1 MTLKNSFR
9 TTLSSLDKT
18 VDRER
23 YASYLVAVPITTV
36 IFAMASLALQLGAL
50 GVVGGAVIGLVWS
63 TVLGLI
69 AGRLSRRDSWKPYLA
84 NAPVLVA
91 IIATGLLIGG
101 GLMYGFL
108 MNAALG
114 EPSTTYATLSAL
126 MQPTVPYYIVVN
138 TLMEAL
144 IIPLVVFLNWHIPT
158 RRALIL
164 IAVFVYFVM
173 RVWTYI
179 TYGEMRLE
187 ISTHPLSTADVEWFK
202 ETLRND
208 YRGVLNM
215 ITQVAFILTAFVP
228 ARRIEAL
235 DDRAADTRVSLSQA
249 H

>member
-1 MTLKNSFR
+1 
-9 TTLSSLDKT
+9 
-18 VDRER
+18 
-23 YASYLVAVPITTV
+23 
-36 IFAMASLALQLGAL
+36 
-50 GVVGGAVIGLVWS
+50 
-63 TVLGLI
+63 
-69 AGRLSRRDSWKPYLA
+69 
-84 NAPVLVA
+84 
-91 IIATGLLIGG
+91 
-101 GLMYGFL
+101 
-108 MNAALG
+108 
-114 EPSTTYATLSAL
+114 

>member
-1 MTLKNSFR
+1 MNSFR
-9 TTLSSLDKT
+9 SLLSSTDKT
-18 VDRER
+18 VDRKR
-23 YASYLVAVPITTV
+23 YGPYLVAVPITTV

-50 GVVGGAVIGLVWS
+50 GVAGGVVIGLVWS
-63 TVLGLI
+63 MVLGLI
-69 AGRLSRRDSWKPYLA
+69 AGKLSRRDSWKPYLA
-84 NAPVLVA
+84 NAPVFLA

-108 MNAALG
+108 MNAALR
-114 EPSTTYATLSAL
+114 ESSTTYATLSAL

-144 IIPLVVFLNWHIPT
+144 IIPLVVFLNWHIPK

-164 IAVFVYFVM
+164 IAVLVYFVM

-179 TYGEMRLE
+179 TYAEMRLE

-228 ARRIEAL
+228 AQRVEAFE
-235 DDRAADTRVSLSQA
+235 DRAEGARVSLNRS
-249 H
+249 

>member
-1 MTLKNSFR
+1 MTLTNLFQ
-9 TTLSSLDKT
+9 TPLSVTNKT

-23 YASYLVAVPITTV
+23 YGAYQVAVPITTV

-50 GVVGGAVIGLVWS
+50 GFVGGAVIGLVWS
-63 TVLGLI
+63 IILGLI
-69 AGRLSRRDSWKPYLA
+69 AGKLVQRDSWKPYLA
-84 NAPVLVA
+84 NAPVFLA

-108 MNAALG
+108 MNAALR

-144 IIPLVVFLNWHIPT
+144 IIPLVVFLNWHIPK

-164 IAVFVYFVM
+164 IAVLAYFVM

-202 ETLRND
+202 ETMRND
-208 YRGVLNM
+208 YRGVLNI
-215 ITQVAFILTAFVP
+215 ITQVAFILAAFVP
-228 ARRIEAL
+228 ARRVEAL
-235 DDRAADTRVSLSQA
+235 KDRAEDTRVLLNRA
-249 H
+249 

>member
-1 MTLKNSFR
+1 MTFTNSIR
-9 TTLSSLDKT
+9 TPGSSTDKT
-18 VDRER
+18 VDRKR
-23 YASYLVAVPITTV
+23 YGPYLVAVPITTL

-50 GVVGGAVIGLVWS
+50 GVAAGAVIGLVWS
-63 TVLGLI
+63 MVLGFL
-69 AGRLSRRDSWKPYLA
+69 AGRLSRRNSWKPYLA
-84 NAPVLVA
+84 NAPVFLA

-144 IIPLVVFLNWHIPT
+144 IIPLVVFLNWHIPK

-164 IAVFVYFVM
+164 IGVLVFFVM

-202 ETLRND
+202 ATLKND
-208 YRGVLNM
+208 YRGVLNI
-215 ITQVAFILTAFVP
+215 ITQVAFILAAFVP
-228 ARRIEAL
+228 ARRFEAL
-235 DDRAADTRVSLSQA
+235 EDRAEDARVSLNA
-249 H
+249 

>member
-1 MTLKNSFR
+1 MTVKNSFR
-9 TTLSSLDKT
+9 TAPSGTDKT

-23 YASYLVAVPITTV
+23 YGPYLVAVPITTV

-63 TVLGLI
+63 MLLGFI
-69 AGRLSRRDSWKPYLA
+69 AGKLGRRDSWQPYLA
-84 NAPVLVA
+84 NAPVFLA

-114 EPSTTYATLSAL
+114 ETSTTYATLSAL

-144 IIPLVVFLNWHIPT
+144 IIPLVVFLNWHIPN

-164 IAVFVYFVM
+164 IAVLAFFVM

-202 ETLRND
+202 ETMKSD
-208 YRGVLNM
+208 YRGVLNI
-215 ITQVAFILTAFVP
+215 ITQVAFILAAFVP
-228 ARRIEAL
+228 ARRVEAL
-235 DDRAADTRVSLSQA
+235 EDQAEDTRMSLNRI
-249 H
+249 

>member
-1 MTLKNSFR
+1 MNSFR
-9 TTLSSLDKT
+9 SLLSSTDKT
-18 VDRER
+18 VDRKR
-23 YASYLVAVPITTV
+23 YGPYLVAVPITTV

-50 GVVGGAVIGLVWS
+50 GVAGGAVIGLVWS
-63 TVLGLI
+63 MVLGLI
-69 AGRLSRRDSWKPYLA
+69 AGKLSRRDSWQPYLA
-84 NAPVLVA
+84 NVPVFFA

-144 IIPLVVFLNWHIPT
+144 IIPLVVFFNWHIPN

-164 IAVFVYFVM
+164 IAVLVYFVM

-179 TYGEMRLE
+179 TFAEMRLE

-202 ETLRND
+202 ETMRND
-208 YRGVLNM
+208 YRGVLNI
-215 ITQVAFILTAFVP
+215 ITQVAFILAAFVP
-228 ARRIEAL
+228 ARRVEAL
-235 DDRAADTRVSLSQA
+235 EDRPEDTRVSLNRA
-249 H
+249 

>member
-9 TTLSSLDKT
+9 TPLSSPDKT
-18 VDRER
+18 VDRKR
-23 YASYLVAVPITTV
+23 YDPYLVAVPITTV
-36 IFAMASLALQLGAL
+36 IFAMASLALQLGPL
-50 GVVGGAVIGLVWS
+50 GVAGGAVIGLAWS

-69 AGRLSRRDSWKPYLA
+69 AGKLSQRDSWKSYLA
-84 NAPVLVA
+84 NAPVFLA

-108 MNAALG
+108 MNAALR

-144 IIPLVVFLNWHIPT
+144 IIPLVVFLNWHIPK

-164 IAVFVYFVM
+164 IAVLAYFVM

-202 ETLRND
+202 ETMRND
-208 YRGVLNM
+208 YRGVLNI
-215 ITQVAFILTAFVP
+215 ITQVAFILAAFVP
-228 ARRIEAL
+228 ARRVEAL
-235 DDRAADTRVSLSQA
+235 KDRAEDTRVLLNRA
-249 H
+249 

>member
-1 MTLKNSFR
+1 MTLNNSFR
-9 TTLSSLDKT
+9 TPLSSIDKT
-18 VDRER
+18 VDRKR
-23 YASYLVAVPITTV
+23 YGPYLVAVPITTV
-36 IFAMASLALQLGAL
+36 IFAMGALALQLGAL

-63 TVLGLI
+63 TVLGFI
-69 AGRLSRRDSWKPYLA
+69 AGKLSRRGSWKPYLA
-84 NAPVLVA
+84 NAPVFLA
-91 IIATGLLIGG
+91 IIAMGLLIGG

-108 MNAALG
+108 MNAALS

-144 IIPLVVFLNWHIPT
+144 IIPLVVFLNWHIPN

-164 IAVFVYFVM
+164 IAVLVYFAM

-202 ETLRND
+202 ETMKSD
-208 YRGVLNM
+208 YRGVLNI
-215 ITQVAFILTAFVP
+215 ITQVAFILAAFIP
-228 ARRIEAL
+228 ARRVEAL
-235 DDRAADTRVSLSQA
+235 EDRTEDTRVSLNRT
-249 H
+249 